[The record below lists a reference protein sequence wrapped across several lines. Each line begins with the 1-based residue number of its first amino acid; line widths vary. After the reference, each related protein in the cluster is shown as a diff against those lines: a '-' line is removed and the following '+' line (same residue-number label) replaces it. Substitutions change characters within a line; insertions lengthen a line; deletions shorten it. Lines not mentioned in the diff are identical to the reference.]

1 MLTGWGNWLWDWKS
15 KCRTAIRVI
24 WFKAYGQINRWSYP
38 GRETFCSFAT
48 CCGIRGVLGVIAGD
62 WMRVPPEM
70 AGAPGLLQSGLRWQ
84 SQVSLC
90 SIWFVGHFL
99 NSLGFRISSVS
110 RIETWLITQAE
121 IGTYYLGVMLAALI
135 NRYNIS
141 CSCNNPFSRWF
152 SSMWKDLETW
162 APSSC
167 GFVIP

>member
-1 MLTGWGNWLWDWKS
+1 MLTDSETENPNVERPLGLFDLK
-15 KCRTAIRVI
+15 
-24 WFKAYGQINRWSYP
+24 P
-38 GRETFCSFAT
+38 MGRLIADPALDEKHFVPLLLVV
-48 CCGIRGVLGVIAGD
+48 GYVGVGVMAGD

-70 AGAPGLLQSGLRWQ
+70 AGATGLLQSGLRWQ

-90 SIWFVGHFL
+90 FIWFVGHFL

-121 IGTYYLGVMLAALI
+121 IGTYCLGVMLAALI

-141 CSCNNPFSRWF
+141 CLCNNPFSRWL
-152 SSMWKDLETW
+152 SSVWKDLETW